1 MKVNYLIY
9 LFATLILM
17 SCSGL
22 KKTEQAL
29 NSGNYEQAIYIATS
43 KLQRNKD
50 KKSNESYIKLLEQA
64 HKKFVQEK
72 EARLRFLKKDR
83 LSNHNEEIYDTY
95 AQLDAIQRKIN
106 ALMPLYYQNGKTAKF
121 NIRDYSAE
129 IIKAK
134 NNYVSDL
141 YNQSQTLLNET
152 PKESA
157 RLAFDKLQL
166 INQLAPNYKNTIE
179 LLNQAHIQGT
189 DYIYLSVENHSDK
202 VIPKTL
208 EKDILNFSGYDLD
221 SFWQS
226 YHAYINPEIN
236 YDYGIHLDF
245 KTIEISPEKLNEREE
260 VIQKEITIRKGYR
273 KDRNGNYLKD
283 NEGNKIELNETK
295 TVKAT
300 LLTTTQFKAIYV
312 KGQVDYL
319 DTKTNQ
325 VLRSFPLDTEFIFEN
340 IFTRFN
346 GDKRALNKK
355 QLVLAQNSFVGFP
368 TSEQMLFDAATSIK
382 EKLASIIRQ
391 NRFN

>member
-1 MKVNYLIY
+1 M
-9 LFATLILM
+9 
-17 SCSGL
+17 
-22 KKTEQAL
+22 
-29 NSGNYEQAIYIATS
+29 
-43 KLQRNKD
+43 
-50 KKSNESYIKLLEQA
+50 
-64 HKKFVQEK
+64 
-72 EARLRFLKKDR
+72 
-83 LSNHNEEIYDTY
+83 
-95 AQLDAIQRKIN
+95 
-106 ALMPLYYQNGKTAKF
+106 
-121 NIRDYSAE
+121 
-129 IIKAK
+129 
-134 NNYVSDL
+134 
-141 YNQSQTLLNET
+141 
-152 PKESA
+152 
-157 RLAFDKLQL
+157 
-166 INQLAPNYKNTIE
+166 
-179 LLNQAHIQGT
+179 
-189 DYIYLSVENHSDK
+189 SVENHSDK

-355 QLVLAQNSFVGFP
+355 QLILAQNNFVGFP
-368 TSEQMLFDAATSIK
+368 TSEQMLFDAATNIK